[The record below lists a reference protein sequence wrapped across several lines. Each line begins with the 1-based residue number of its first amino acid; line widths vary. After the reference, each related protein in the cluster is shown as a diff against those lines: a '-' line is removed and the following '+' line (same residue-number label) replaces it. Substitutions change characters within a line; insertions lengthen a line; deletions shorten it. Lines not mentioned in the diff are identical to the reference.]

1 MPEDNPVRYRKIIRP
16 CDTRWNSQFMCLQS
30 IYQLKDALLKLKFQP
45 RDADLV
51 PLIPDEAEF
60 EVIQSLLPP
69 LKELKTISETLSSDT
84 KPTLHMVVPLLFNV
98 QNLDKMFPLCGQEV
112 TDFLKKVS
120 AEVENRMPNLGKDND
135 LYATACFLHPRFM
148 GSVLKIKDT
157 DTFER
162 VKRQLIETHPSYI
175 DMVRSAQGPSG
186 QGSVDLFA
194 SQDLNTALSETRW
207 NLLESLAEEESV
219 SRPNPDQKSPIELEI
234 TRFLELTPKAS
245 SADVDVL
252 AWWKAQ
258 ASHLPLLAEI
268 ARKILAYPASSSSS
282 ERIFST
288 GGDVV
293 TAKRMNLDP
302 GSVERLVFYH
312 DNWQK
317 LTVKNWDTGF
327 KQPTGEEDEGEAEAE
342 EEEQEQEEEDDV

>member
-1 MPEDNPVRYRKIIRP
+1 
-16 CDTRWNSQFMCLQS
+16 MCLQS
-30 IYQLKDALLKLKFQP
+30 IFQLKDALLKLKFQP
-45 RDADLV
+45 RDAELV

-98 QNLDKMFPLCGQEV
+98 QNMDKMFPLCGQEV
-112 TDFLKKVS
+112 TDFLRKVS
-120 AEVENRMPNLGKDND
+120 AEVESRMPNMGKNND

-157 DTFER
+157 ETFER
-162 VKRQLIETHPSYI
+162 VKRQLIATHPSYL
-175 DMVRSAQGPSG
+175 DMVRSLPAG

-194 SQDLNTALSETRW
+194 SQDLNTALSKTRW
-207 NLLESLAEEESV
+207 NLLESLADEESV
-219 SRPNPDQKSPIELEI
+219 SKPNQDQKSPIELEI
-234 TRFLELTPKAS
+234 TRFLELTPKAQ

-258 ASHLPLLAEI
+258 SSQLPLLAEI

-282 ERIFST
+282 ERIFLT

-293 TAKRMNLDP
+293 TSKRQNLDP
-302 GSVERLVFYH
+302 ATVERLVFYH

-317 LTVKNWDTGF
+317 LSVKTWDTGF
-327 KQPTGEEDEGEAEAE
+327 KQRTGAEGAEEEDEEEGE
-342 EEEQEQEEEDDV
+342 EEEEEGQDEDDNV

>member
-1 MPEDNPVRYRKIIRP
+1 
-16 CDTRWNSQFMCLQS
+16 MCLQS

-120 AEVENRMPNLGKDND
+120 AEVESRMPNLGKDND

-175 DMVRSAQGPSG
+175 DMVRSAPSG